1 VEVRVSAEHSLYALF
16 ASRRFKVIPAFCHI
30 HYNVADIKG
39 ERWRIGSRQAWGI
52 GIGAFVGAVLG
63 GIVGR
68 AALGPGIG
76 IYVGIVLGAA
86 LGVAIGGALGRRYNP

>member
-1 VEVRVSAEHSLYALF
+1 VRVSAEHSLYALF
-16 ASRRFKVIPAFCHI
+16 YVPPVKGNASLLSYTLQWWLTSRE
-30 HYNVADIKG
+30 KG
-39 ERWRIGSRQAWGI
+39 GRMGSRQAWGI

-86 LGVAIGGALGRRYNP
+86 LGVAIGSALGRRYNP